1 MSIEIGYKKVPESS
15 NKLRESFGGLTTAS
29 LINTVE
35 APLDLVRDVVINPKI
50 SEFLSKEWVG
60 FFNEDWMAANILITA
75 PRDHLGVDILTI
87 SEFGRSN
94 PTGYCRIP
102 YANKFVGGVVYGKGG
117 GISGSKWLE
126 GISANESHT
135 PWGYYGDKDA
145 DWEIKESNL
154 LLNSGLRTSLPLGYV
169 IFDYDKLCDFV
180 HNTWNYNAFL
190 AKRHVANIRK
200 VVANGDSPSYLYR
213 LGGVCER
220 VFRPLDRNRDRVSL
234 IRGFRLHKKELEL
247 FPKFYDE
254 NLTFTTRKSA
264 EEVINT
270 LSRGERGKKAK
281 IDQTID
287 LLSGIFVRE
296 LNIIK
301 YSNFKHLWG
310 IFPQTKDTDLALFKT
325 DWEESREI
333 NGSFTASVYNQTV
346 LAERFL
352 DKLIATE
359 LVEHD
364 EGNKYKILMLDRIR
378 SVSN

>member
-1 MSIEIGYKKVPESS
+1 M
-15 NKLRESFGGLTTAS
+15 
-29 LINTVE
+29 
-35 APLDLVRDVVINPKI
+35 
-50 SEFLSKEWVG
+50 
-60 FFNEDWMAANILITA
+60 
-75 PRDHLGVDILTI
+75 
-87 SEFGRSN
+87 
-94 PTGYCRIP
+94 
-102 YANKFVGGVVYGKGG
+102 
-117 GISGSKWLE
+117 
-126 GISANESHT
+126 
-135 PWGYYGDKDA
+135 
-145 DWEIKESNL
+145 
-154 LLNSGLRTSLPLGYV
+154 GYV